1 MTVVEAYA
9 VQTAAKGAAI
19 LTVDALDMLLVAGLV
34 LLILRQVMPIAAR
47 LAGGV
52 ALASH
57 GVMGAA
63 AARGLGAA
71 RGAGSYAGRSMLDR
85 AAIGYESWRTGRDR
99 AVGQSARWPRH
110 RRCEER

>member
-9 VQTAAKGAAI
+9 VQTAARGAAI

-47 LAGGV
+47 LSGGV
-52 ALASH
+52 ALASQ

-63 AARGLGAA
+63 ASRGLGAL
-71 RGAGSYAGRSMLDR
+71 RSGGAYAGRSVLDR
-85 AAIGYESWRTGRDR
+85 AAIGYEGWRTGSAGSG
-99 AVGQSARWPRH
+99 AVKVTPVWRSAGRGA
-110 RRCEER
+110 